1 MQVGCNILHGVL
13 LMGSWFPRLRVTPHH
28 FDFDV
33 GSTVGM
39 VALGVWKCCDVRIL
53 LHAFYHTQLI
63 VWL

>member
-39 VALGVWKCCDVRIL
+39 VALGV
-53 LHAFYHTQLI
+53 
-63 VWL
+63 